1 MGVVPNEA
9 GRLKLLYASAQRS
22 VLSHPHP
29 NPPQKGEG
37 FGTVARISLRHVLI
51 AALLALASPTLAQVP
66 ATCPA
71 GGQLMTSVTL
81 FFGLAIPGGGQVS
94 EADFAAFLDAD
105 VTPRF
110 PEGFS
115 VLAASGQWRDAAK
128 GAIVREPSRA
138 LMIWRTPSEQADAA
152 VEAIRDAYKARFRQ
166 DSVMRVD
173 DLDCV
178 DF

>member
-1 MGVVPNEA
+1 MA
-9 GRLKLLYASAQRS
+9 RMTA
-22 VLSHPHP
+22 
-29 NPPQKGEG
+29 
-37 FGTVARISLRHVLI
+37 GTVA
-51 AALLALASPTLAQVP
+51 ALLTAIGPAFAQAP

-71 GGQLMTSVTL
+71 GGWQMTSVTL
-81 FFGLAIPGGGQVS
+81 FFGLAIPGGGTVS
-94 EADFAAFLDAD
+94 EAEFADFLDRE

-115 VLAASGQWRDAAK
+115 VLSASGQWRDAA
-128 GAIVREPSRA
+128 GGGIVREPSRA
-138 LMIWRTPSEQADAA
+138 LLIWRAPSDEANAS
-152 VEAIRDAYKARFRQ
+152 VEAVRDAYKRRFRQ